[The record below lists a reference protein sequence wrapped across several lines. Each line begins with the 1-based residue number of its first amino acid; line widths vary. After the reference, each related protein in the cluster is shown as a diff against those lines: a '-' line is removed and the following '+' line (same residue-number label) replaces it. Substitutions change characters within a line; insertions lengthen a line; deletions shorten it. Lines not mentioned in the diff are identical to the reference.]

1 MTLGQKIK
9 KLRIEKNLTQKDL
22 ADRLYVTFQTVSKW
36 ENDENEP
43 DVSTLRELAKVFEC
57 SLDYLLSEDEKV
69 TEVEIEPEPVVAP
82 TPVEPIRETV
92 VIHQKELHVCERCKK
107 DIPEDELE
115 MEEICVRHGGRGR
128 AAVYRQAYYHK
139 DCLKQTQKERE
150 ENARKERNLK
160 GKRARKISFGWAIV
174 GAVAALGISLGVL
187 LGVEACRNAL
197 SITASIFISI
207 GISYLVFADIYC
219 IISGSY
225 VGDIFDAVAGW
236 SIRMPGVIFSWDIE
250 GIAWAIAM
258 KIGLAILGF
267 MLGVAVLL
275 LAIAISGIFASV
287 SFPFILIYNIN
298 NNYENAV

>member
-9 KLRIEKNLTQKDL
+9 KLRTEKNLTQKDL

-57 SLDYLLSEDEKV
+57 SLDYLLSEDEKA
-69 TEVEIEPEPVVAP
+69 TKVEQEPVVAP
-82 TPVEPIRETV
+82 TPVEPIKETI

-115 MEEICVRHGGRGR
+115 MEEVIVHHAGRGR

-139 DCLKQTQKERE
+139 DCLAQLQKERAE
-150 ENARKERNLK
+150 KARIVRLAK
-160 GKRARKISFGWAIV
+160 GRRSKKLSLGWGIAGGVATLAIF
-174 GAVAALGISLGVL
+174 LGIFI
-187 LGVEACRNAL
+187 GVEACRNTLGIVGSIFL
-197 SITASIFISI
+197 SI
-207 GISYLVFADIYC
+207 GLSYLVFADIYC

-225 VGDIFDAVAGW
+225 VGEIFVAVGSW
-236 SIRMPGVIFSWDIE
+236 SIKMPGVIFSWDID

-275 LAIAISGIFASV
+275 LAVAISGIFASV
-287 SFPFILIYNIN
+287 SFPFILIHNIN
-298 NNYENAV
+298 NNYADAL

>member
-43 DVSTLRELAKVFEC
+43 DVSTLRELAKVFDC

-69 TEVEIEPEPVVAP
+69 TEVEQEPVIAP
-82 TPVEPIRETV
+82 IPVEPIKETI

-107 DIPEDELE
+107 DIPEDDLE
-115 MEEICVRHGGRGR
+115 MEEVVVGHAGGGRR
-128 AAVYRQAYYHK
+128 SVYRQAYYHK
-139 DCLKQTQKERE
+139 ECLEQLHKEQTE
-150 ENARKERNLK
+150 
-160 GKRARKISFGWAIV
+160 RARQIKRGKARRAKKMSFGW
-174 GAVAALGISLGVL
+174 GVAGGVVTLGICLGSFI
-187 LGVEACRNAL
+187 GVEACRNTLGIVGSIFL
-197 SITASIFISI
+197 SIAL
-207 GISYLVFADIYC
+207 SYLVFADIYC

-225 VGDIFDAVAGW
+225 VGEVFEAVASW
-236 SIRMPGVIFSWDIE
+236 SIRMPGVIFTWDID

-267 MLGVAVLL
+267 MLGVAVLG
-275 LAIAISGIFASV
+275 LAVAISGIFASV
-287 SFPFILIYNIN
+287 SFPFILIHNIN
-298 NNYENAV
+298 NNYADAL